1 MATPLT
7 PSRALAELAEQH
19 ARLRERMDRCEELA
33 DGLDAGRIE
42 PAQLLREVAQLRLAL
57 DAHNQFEEALLRPVL
72 LDADWLGAV
81 RVSRMVEDHT
91 REHRAMGHQLASPA
105 TPTSE
110 LRATIAGLRAHLD
123 GEETYFLTRRV
134 LRDDL
139 VR

>member
-1 MATPLT
+1 MAKPLT
-7 PSRALAELAEQH
+7 PSGALAELADQH
-19 ARLRERMDRCEELA
+19 ARLRDMMTRCEELA
-33 DGLDAGRIE
+33 DGLDAGQIE

-57 DAHNQFEEALLRPVL
+57 DNHNQFEEALLQPVL

-91 REHRAMGHQLASPA
+91 REHRAMGHQLASLA
-105 TPTSE
+105 SPTSE
-110 LRATIAGLRAHLD
+110 LRATIASLRAHLKS
-123 GEETYFLTRRV
+123 EEMYFLTKRV